1 MYIFF
6 KVYVNEY
13 DMWFFFNEKN
23 NCYVDVDIVRIE
35 EINRCMYNLF
45 YIVKLFKFF
54 CVFVC
59 SFFIFSLLILYLY
72 VWFGYV
78 KYLFILVV
86 IDCLLYVV

>member
-13 DMWFFFNEKN
+13 DMCFFLLKKN
-23 NCYVDVDIVRIE
+23 NCYIDVDIVRIE
-35 EINRCMYNLF
+35 EINRVMY
-45 YIVKLFKFF
+45 KLFKFF
-54 CVFVC
+54 CVFDC

>member
-1 MYIFF
+1 MLMNMIC
-6 KVYVNEY
+6 V
-13 DMWFFFNEKN
+13 FFNEKN
-23 NCYVDVDIVRIE
+23 NCYIDVDIVRIE
-35 EINRCMYNLF
+35 EINRGMY
-45 YIVKLFKFF
+45 KLFKFF